1 MTFPL
6 GISLILFS
14 WFVTDP
20 PGCSK
25 VMPSQPVYHEDTD
38 TLVKSFAVV
47 CKSRSQTSW
56 MLTLTLIFFIIHAIA
71 LLAAGLLKQTKTQK
85 LFPTFQLFSSAAV
98 NSMALLVAALL
109 ILITLTDHI
118 KQQMT
123 MAVIC
128 FTISLTTSLFF
139 IAALVKKIK

>member
-1 MTFPL
+1 
-6 GISLILFS
+6 
-14 WFVTDP
+14 
-20 PGCSK
+20 
-25 VMPSQPVYHEDTD
+25 
-38 TLVKSFAVV
+38 
-47 CKSRSQTSW
+47 